1 MRKITMSLM
10 ISLAAFL
17 LVGFG
22 LRCFPLGC
30 IWLDWKE
37 LFKVFLYVFIPA
49 FVLSL
54 SVLRLF
60 EWKQE

>member
-1 MRKITMSLM
+1 MRKITMSLL

-30 IWLDWKE
+30 IWFDWGE
-37 LFKVFLYVFIPA
+37 LLKVFLYIFIPA

-54 SVLRLF
+54 TALKLF
-60 EWKQE
+60 EWKRE